1 MTEPIP
7 QQPRPEAP
15 VPQPVVV
22 GETPIHLVTPIRIG
36 ETDVTSLT
44 VLGAEKRTNNG
55 IGSTVPLVSE
65 LSRKKGEEGQMVD
78 KPLTNLN
85 DFDEVSWDKI
95 SGLQW
100 TDETNVTHTIPKEG
114 LSLSPTEP
122 VAPNPAETSTLSEPG
137 DGSETQQEKK
147 LTLPETAPVL
157 PAKEARNVLE
167 TLTENPNTIT
177 IVGLKAYETRA
188 LDLADRKMQKMA
200 TPASQEH
207 ADAVRGVWEKSK
219 DTVKGLHDL
228 LFTTIWKRS
237 VGGIYFHEKAR
248 QYYIDMLKAAETP
261 FAEDA
266 IRLAEARAKAMY
278 DKKLADSNFL
288 VKAGTRAVDWF
299 KDKVGV
305 RTTVQK
311 LALEEMSAMKTAG
324 EIKGMETF
332 EREAKAIRAR
342 FGADMDKADQFVRKQ
357 LGEKLEILDPEN
369 AEHAPLV
376 TGIQSLLKDYA
387 SGEIATR
394 EDFELRTKEFFNA
407 TLKNVRPDIFAEAE
421 LYSSS
426 LFDAAETLR
435 TKMSHEGGLANI
447 DEAISTMQIRL
458 GLGTMGEVT
467 SMEPTAVEK
476 SVGQI
481 RDIAEWLNKK
491 HVLVPLVFNE
501 ATIGSGVALALSA
514 VNFVKTMPFRIGP
527 LALLTGSAAGGLF
540 AGWREYGQLHKDY
553 LTHLREKESGATFTE
568 TQKKRAWFEKFA
580 VQQRS
585 ASEMITTIQSGLYE
599 GDQVKAVLTD
609 DELRTSFATLADLS
623 ARKAVSET
631 GPKRIGLISFSN
643 RETIESERAALD
655 VTANKALTDI
665 ETYLT
670 AHTEQ
675 AETVLG
681 GNTFPD
687 FMVKLTM
694 GQTQVLREG
703 VAALANQEDP
713 VYQTLNLINQ
723 YAPEANIVKR
733 RWPFASANLTDDAK
747 ALGIDAIMEEF
758 KKEARVEAVK
768 YGAKMGVIGAAL
780 GGTIHALGSLGQI
793 EATTETTEH
802 MLKVPLSP
810 PTAGNSIALDQTTF
824 HMPQELHIVPHVENG
839 QTFYDATLDLPQGS
853 DHIIGSHLTPE
864 QMKTAL
870 TDMGMTIEEPV
881 TTPIA
886 TESADIPELFTKYHD
901 PIQAQVPP
909 GYHFDHITTPGQPDS
924 WTLLNA
930 DGKPV
935 LEGMRF
941 HADGS
946 IANPDAVRGQLSQAG
961 LNLDTAGETVIR
973 HPGAVVG
980 PDGLPMAARLA
991 EQAPAPPAMM
1001 DIKGAELQEGGLW
1014 NHFLSQAEGENRM
1027 ASTNSVKNLF
1037 RLYTHD
1043 QQNANIEVPEGT
1055 HTNYIQENLRPA
1067 TYGDTQVQEFNIAKI
1082 PADATIHLPKD
1093 LFSDDAVRRIS
1104 EMNDAAIAHYQQLV
1118 ESGQAPMEAIRTLE
1132 AGSERDQAEAL
1143 LLRMGYFGR
1152 DSDLP
1157 DMQELTPLFQE
1168 LGYTPETV
1176 AGSIPEPVTGIPVEP
1191 VTIHPIRISETPVP
1205 AAPGQILA
1213 NEVSIPITESVT
1225 TFTREAGANELP
1237 WLPVFIPYRE
1247 VLEAATG
1254 EVVDTKTKPGDRL
1267 MSPFGM
1273 EEAYI
1278 NRESLEQ
1285 RKSPR
1290 LAENPEGKLTQ
1301 NEEITWYLSTLSP
1314 EETQTLENLMAAE
1327 HSPLNPDIRAVV
1339 TIPVSQGGANIYQRL
1354 SSYMGQTNADGTPLL
1369 PGKTEFIVFDAKITP
1384 PEGTV
1389 NTDLSAE
1396 AFTKTE
1402 VDRFIADHPEMK
1414 VLYATHSYAD
1424 APTSGKMK
1432 RDVTNFALSRI
1443 ATLPMDSADVAV
1455 ISDNGTGNT
1464 IAPTYISSVID
1475 TLDAN
1480 PTVDLVSGQYQLP
1493 QTAYSEYP
1501 MLFAQHRAF
1510 ELMDSMVRH
1519 GDADGV
1525 PGVYSGNI
1533 GVRSGTLA
1541 AVGGYNPDTQVA
1553 EDREMAWMIREA
1565 RGNADAMTTL
1575 PDLTATIDPTETV
1588 YAHLQQLGLADSN
1601 VPLAEN
1607 AVYKDLPWTEMAARA
1622 NEKYTKEQLEE
1633 HLSNMYANMYPTLK
1647 ANNPARFDAYFG
1659 RTMDALGL
1667 PYELQDGKITI
1678 TDASAL
1684 PANMNALTDVEAYAK
1699 DAAPKIVEATPSAPE
1714 NSREELSSLAGL
1726 PNASANAGEQTLE
1739 TEAPQETPETVTT
1752 GIASPETSPE
1762 TPQETAPAE
1771 ALQETTAIPKDTEV
1785 PQATPDIMAETV
1797 ATETPSMSKEMPPQ
1811 QAEQLPAGV
1820 EDRINYVLG
1829 RTNEET
1835 PGVQLTTGELMDYV
1849 RSSVELPGAR
1859 ITEGKIVIDGTNVK
1873 LTDMKAKTIVGEA
1886 RFEGTLTTDPN
1897 LGLTVKKDT
1906 LNLHLPMLARP
1917 WQKTIHES
1925 LDHFNDLVLTHLD
1938 GRINQKWKASRI
1950 DVVGDKLQ
1958 VTFAKKPTA

>member
-7 QQPRPEAP
+7 QQPRPEALK
-15 VPQPVVV
+15 PQTVII
-22 GETPIHLVTPIRIG
+22 GETPIYLTTPVRIG

-44 VLGAEKRTNNG
+44 IPGADKRANDG

-95 SGLQW
+95 SGVAW
-100 TDETNVTHTIPKEG
+100 TDESGTTHTISKED
-114 LSLSPTEP
+114 LSLTPAEQIPAEVLPESAEMPTEP
-122 VAPNPAETSTLSEPG
+122 
-137 DGSETQQEKK
+137 K
-147 LTLPETAPVL
+147 LTLPEKPPAL

-167 TLTENPNTIT
+167 TLTEDPNTIT

-188 LDLADRKMQKMA
+188 LDLADRKMQRMA
-200 TPASQEH
+200 TPTSQER
-207 ADAVRGVWEKSK
+207 ADAARGVWEKSK
-219 DTVKGLHDL
+219 DAVKGMHDF
-228 LFTTIWKRS
+228 LFTTIWKQS
-237 VGGIYFHEKAR
+237 VGGIYFHEKSR

-288 VKAGTRAVDWF
+288 VKAGTKAVDWF
-299 KDKVGV
+299 KDKIGV

-332 EREAKAIRAR
+332 EREAKAVRLR

-376 TGIQSLLKDYA
+376 SGIQTLLKDYA

-394 EDFELRTKEFFNA
+394 EDFEIRTKEFFNA

-447 DEAISTMQIRL
+447 DEAMSSMQIRL

-467 SMEPTAVEK
+467 SLEPTAVEK

-501 ATIGSGVALALSA
+501 ATIGSGVAIALSA

-585 ASEMITTIQSGLYE
+585 AAEMITTMQSGLYE
-599 GDQVKAVLTD
+599 GDQVKAALTD
-609 DELRTSFATLADLS
+609 DELRNVFATVADVH

-631 GPKRIGLISFSN
+631 GPKRIGLIQYSN
-643 RETIESERAALD
+643 REAIESERSALD
-655 VTANKALTDI
+655 ITANKALADL
-665 ETYLT
+665 ETYL
-670 AHTEQ
+670 ASHAEQ
-675 AETVLG
+675 TETVLG

-687 FMVKLTM
+687 FMVKLTT

-703 VAALANQEDP
+703 VRAIDSQDDPIKAAL
-713 VYQTLNLINQ
+713 NLTAS
-723 YAPEANIVKR
+723 YAPEADIVKR
-733 RWPFASANLTDDAK
+733 RWPFASTMLTDDTK

-758 KKEARVEAVK
+758 KKEARVEATK
-768 YGAKMGVIGAAL
+768 YGVKAGVIGAAI
-780 GGTIHALGSLGQI
+780 GGTMHALGSLGHIQVN
-793 EATTETTEH
+793 TETTEH
-802 MLKVPLSP
+802 TATIPLST
-810 PTAGNSIALDQTTF
+810 PTPDHTVPIDNHNYLV
-824 HMPQELHIVPHVENG
+824 PKELAITPHVENG
-839 QTFYDATLDLPQGS
+839 QTFYDAKI
-853 DHIIGSHLTPE
+853 DHAVALGLKEDYVIGEHMNE
-864 QMKTAL
+864 QQFKTAL
-870 TDMGMTIEEPV
+870 EKMGMTMSEPHK
-881 TTPIA
+881 TGELIRSAHDTIPIPHTPESAHLTASLPDGYDIKYVDNAHNWQILDAKDKIIA
-886 TESADIPELFTKYHD
+886 TVNISDNGELSGTADQLAKLKADLAAEGYHIDTRVTGNKVIESVLPKVTET
-901 PIQAQVPP
+901 VNPP
-909 GYHFDHITTPGQPDS
+909 GGT
-924 WTLLNA
+924 
-930 DGKPV
+930 
-935 LEGMRF
+935 
-941 HADGS
+941 
-946 IANPDAVRGQLSQAG
+946 
-961 LNLDTAGETVIR
+961 
-973 HPGAVVG
+973 
-980 PDGLPMAARLA
+980 
-991 EQAPAPPAMM
+991 MM
-1001 DIKGAELQEGGLW
+1001 DIKGSELQEGGLW
-1014 NHFLSQAEGENRM
+1014 NHFLNQVEGENKM
-1027 ASTNSVKNLF
+1027 ASTNGVKNLF
-1037 RLYTHD
+1037 RLYTHG
-1043 QQNANIEVPEGT
+1043 QENANIEVPART
-1055 HTNYIQENLRPA
+1055 HPDFLQENLRTA
-1067 TYGDTQVQEFNIAKI
+1067 TYGDTLVEEFNIAKI
-1082 PADATIHLPKD
+1082 PPDATIHVPKE
-1093 LFSDDAVRRIS
+1093 LFSADAIKQFS
-1104 EMNDAAIAHYQQLV
+1104 EMNDSAITHYQSLV
-1118 ESGQAPMEAIRTLE
+1118 ESGQAPMEALTTLE
-1132 AGSERDQAEAL
+1132 NGSHQDKVDAL

-1157 DMQELTPLFQE
+1157 TQQELAPLLKEMGLSAEGTPD
-1168 LGYTPETV
+1168 TTTVVPPATET
-1176 AGSIPEPVTGIPVEP
+1176 A
-1191 VTIHPIRISETPVP
+1191 TPVHQLRLSYMY
-1205 AAPGQILA
+1205 AEDQPGQIFAKDVVVPLV
-1213 NEVSIPITESVT
+1213 ETTT
-1225 TFTREAGANELP
+1225 TFTPEAGVNEAP
-1237 WLPVFIPYRE
+1237 WLPIFIPYRE

-1254 EVVDTKTKPGDRL
+1254 EVIEAKMKPGDKL

-1273 EEAYI
+1273 EEAYL
-1278 NRESLEQ
+1278 NKESLEQ

-1290 LAENPEGKLTQ
+1290 LTENPEAKLSQ
-1301 NEEITWYLSTLSP
+1301 NEEITWYLSTITP
-1314 EETQTLENLMAAE
+1314 EESQTLESLMAAE
-1327 HSPLNPDIRAVV
+1327 HPPLNPDVRAIV
-1339 TIPVSQGGANIYQRL
+1339 TIPVSQAGSNIYQRL
-1354 SSYMGQTNADGTPLL
+1354 SSYAGQTNADGTPIA
-1369 PGKTEFIVFDAKITP
+1369 PERTEFIVFDAHVASP
-1384 PEGTV
+1384 DGAVSGTLPG
-1389 NTDLSAE
+1389 D
-1396 AFTKTE
+1396 TKTE
-1402 VDRFIADHPEMK
+1402 VDRFVADHPEMK

-1424 APTSGKMK
+1424 APTSGRVK
-1432 RDVTNFALSRI
+1432 RDVTNFAFSRI
-1443 ATLPMDSADVAV
+1443 ATLPMDTPDVAV

-1464 IAPTYISSVID
+1464 IAPTYVSSVVD

-1480 PTVDLVSGQYQLP
+1480 PAVDMVSGQYQLP
-1493 QTAYSEYP
+1493 QEAYNDYP

-1510 ELMDSMVRH
+1510 ELMDSLVRH
-1519 GDADGV
+1519 GDTDGV

-1541 AVGGYNPDTQVA
+1541 AVGGYNADARVA
-1553 EDREMAWMIREA
+1553 EDREMAWIIRSA
-1565 RGNADAMTTL
+1565 RGTSDVMTTL
-1575 PDLTATIDPTETV
+1575 PSLTATIDPTETV

-1647 ANNPARFDAYFG
+1647 ATNPTRFDAYFG

-1667 PYELQDGKITI
+1667 PYELQDGKVTI
-1678 TDASAL
+1678 LDASTL
-1684 PANMNALTDVEAYAK
+1684 PANMNALTDVEAFAK
-1699 DAAPKIVEATPSAPE
+1699 EAAVKIVEATPPEPE
-1714 NSREELSSLAGL
+1714 NSREELTTL
-1726 PNASANAGEQTLE
+1726 AGEQSAEAEVPQTV
-1739 TEAPQETPETVTT
+1739 TENVTT
-1752 GIASPETSPE
+1752 GIASPEVPQEAAESAAAEPASPEAPQQQETLPVEVPVAASE
-1762 TPQETAPAE
+1762 TPQA
-1771 ALQETTAIPKDTEV
+1771 TEV
-1785 PQATPDIMAETV
+1785 PPKTPDIMAASLT
-1797 ATETPSMSKEMPPQ
+1797 TETPAMSKEMPPKPV
-1811 QAEQLPAGV
+1811 EQLPTGV
-1820 EDRINYVLG
+1820 EDRINFVLNK
-1829 RTNEET
+1829 TNEGSA
-1835 PGVQLTTGELMDYV
+1835 GVELTTGELMDYV
-1849 RSSVELPGAR
+1849 KSSVELPGAR
-1859 ITEGKIVIDGTNVK
+1859 ITEGKIVIDGTDVK

-1886 RFEGTLTTDPN
+1886 RFDGTLTTDPN
-1897 LGLTVKKDT
+1897 LGLTVKKDS

-1938 GRINQKWKASRI
+1938 GRIDQKWKASRI

-1958 VTFAKKPTA
+1958 VTFAKKTS